1 MNFSEKF
8 KAARCAKKITQQQ
21 IADELSI
28 NRSAIAHY
36 ENGTAKPQLKNIRKI
51 CDILDL
57 KVEDSID

>member
-51 CDILDL
+51 CDFLDL
-57 KVEDSID
+57 KVENSID

>member
-8 KAARCAKKITQQQ
+8 KAARCAEKITQQQ

-51 CDILDL
+51 CDIVDL
-57 KVEDSID
+57 KVENFIN